1 MKVMQ
6 RISIAVLA
14 LAIISSNAGAQGQS
28 QEQKTVAFDIGTTAP
43 IALLVKLSDNFAL
56 RPDLSFA
63 HFDNGGGSSS
73 LSRFALGISGLA
85 SVSHSGPLTT
95 YLGARGG
102 YAWYSE
108 SNAPSDW
115 SIAGIFGG
123 RYALDPRFGISG
135 ETGLVYD
142 RIRVPQP
149 GADESSLTPWARLS
163 VLLFF

>member
-1 MKVMQ
+1 MTVMRKV
-6 RISIAVLA
+6 SIASLTLA
-14 LAIISSNAGAQGQS
+14 FIASAAGAQAQS
-28 QEQKTVAFDIGTTAP
+28 QEQKPIAFDIGTSAP

-56 RPDLSFA
+56 RPDVSFA
-63 HFDNGGGSSS
+63 HFDNGGGSGSF
-73 LSRFALGISGLA
+73 SRFALGVSGLA

-108 SNAPSDW
+108 SNTPSDW

-142 RIRVPQP
+142 RIRISPP
-149 GADESSLTPWARLS
+149 GQDESSLSPWGRLS
-163 VLLFF
+163 VLLYF